1 MYLTARAKIPE
12 YSELEEVGNVCTKI
26 WNKANYY
33 CREQWEETGMIPSYY
48 ELQRV
53 FKNDFWCRKVHSH
66 TAQAVLHKL
75 SEAYRSWFT
84 LRKRDATANPPMFR
98 RKGSISTVTFT
109 KFAIKVKDQRIRL
122 ALRKRV
128 HLWITYQL
136 QPKVEITQKNIVR
149 IEVKNGFANIVY
161 RIEEPPL
168 KQEGQTMAIDLGIIN
183 TAVIVKEN
191 GGAEIYTGK
200 GLLAIQRYFNKEIAR
215 VRSIVM
221 KQSKGRKKWS
231 RKLSELVRKRRR
243 QIRHIL
249 YAQTKSIVDDCLK
262 SDVNVV
268 VVGNLKNI
276 RKQRADTKDPKKLA
290 RARSLGRKTNQKFH
304 SWSFKQFTDTLQYK
318 LRLKGIQL
326 VSVNEKST
334 SKTCSRCGTVRKRN
348 RKTRGLYICNKCG
361 YKINA
366 DVNGAV
372 NILKKYLQPSGKSSA
387 DVGLA
392 KVIRWDGN
400 ILFEP

>member
-12 YSELEEVGNVCTKI
+12 YSELKEVGNLCTKI

-33 CREQWEETGMIPSYY
+33 CREQWKETGKIPSYY

-53 FKNDFWCRKVHSH
+53 FKDDFWCRKVHSH

-84 LRKRDATANPPMFR
+84 LRKKDTTVNPPMFR
-98 RKGSISTVTFT
+98 KKNSTSTITFT
-109 KFAIKVKDQRIRL
+109 KFAIKVEDCKIRVS
-122 ALRKRV
+122 LRKKDF
-128 HLWITYQL
+128 LWITYQL
-136 QPKVEITQKNIVR
+136 QPNIKITQKNIVR

-161 RIEEPPL
+161 KVDEPPL
-168 KQEGQTMAIDLGIIN
+168 KQEGQKMAIDLGIIN
-183 TAVIVKEN
+183 TSATVKED
-191 GGAEIYTGK
+191 GEAKIYTGK
-200 GLLAIQRYFNKEIAR
+200 GLLSIQRYFNKEIAK
-215 VRSIVM
+215 VQNVVM
-221 KQSKGRKKWS
+221 KQSKGKKWS
-231 RKLSELVRKRRR
+231 RKLSELTRKKRR
-243 QIRHIL
+243 QIKHVL
-249 YAQTKSIVDDCLK
+249 HAQTKAIVEDCIK
-262 SDVNVV
+262 SSVNVV
-268 VVGNLKNI
+268 VVGDLHNI
-276 RKQRADTKDPKKLA
+276 RKLRSDTKDEKKLVKA
-290 RARSLGRKTNQKFH
+290 KSLGKKTNQKFH
-304 SWSFKQFTDTLQYK
+304 AWSFKQFTDTLQYK

-334 SKTCSRCGTVRKRN
+334 SKTCSRCGNMRERN
-348 RKTRGLYICNKCG
+348 RKTRGLYVCNKCG

-372 NILKKYLQPSGKSSA
+372 NILKKYLQPLGRSSA
-387 DVGLA
+387 NVGLA